1 MGRVPRGAR
10 QGEGGGR
17 FSLLAAAGLAA
28 AAGAGRSRAPERR
41 ARGGR
46 VRIAASGRREER
58 SGRTAHVRFEC
69 NGDFATVKHIHGTQ
83 ERSLGSQRSTDG
95 YVPLYLNG

>member
-1 MGRVPRGAR
+1 MPKVRQRVDWAAVGRLRGRVA
-10 QGEGGGR
+10 GGGGWV
-17 FSLLAAAGLAA
+17 FFTSCGGGFAG

-69 NGDFATVKHIHGTQ
+69 NGDITTVKHIHGT
-83 ERSLGSQRSTDG
+83 
-95 YVPLYLNG
+95 